1 MPKGVYHRKTS
12 EPRPTEAQ
20 DKPKDT
26 TATSI
31 VTETAATTEPE
42 LDPELGTKLEEV
54 VTETAEQTEA
64 ALHADVAKVLKRAKR
79 SKAEDKTDETPK
91 ENPHAKLDQLLG
103 EIAAG
108 TNLVVGRATSD
119 TVNKIINYERSPFGL
134 PNLNALLSPD
144 GTPENGGVPHGRFVA
159 LCGSEGSSKT
169 TLAMECIARRLTAHE
184 DEYALILDAENAV
197 DLNWCKRF
205 GVPMDR
211 LIVIPGTL
219 PLEDMATHGVRI
231 LKHAREQGIKIS
243 MCLVDSLGAMAPA
256 VEFEGKKDAKSKKDP
271 EVDVRTDHVATS
283 ARKINQMLRVWAP
296 EILKS
301 NTCCFLIAH
310 MMTDIGGYGGQVMKG
325 GLGLRH
331 FAHHIIS
338 LSKKQDPSFEKE
350 IRCKDGEVR
359 KIQTGYFVVAT
370 LKKARS
376 PFEGHKVSLPF
387 IIGVGFET
395 TMSLFN
401 TAVGYKIIE
410 QKGSWFKYRDESIG
424 QGATKAMEWLESH
437 PAERIQIEHELS
449 SAMYEEATKKNE
461 EK

>member
-12 EPRPTEAQ
+12 EPLPGEVQ
-20 DKPKDT
+20 KDT
-26 TATSI
+26 TVITTATEI
-31 VTETAATTEPE
+31 VNTAELE
-42 LDPELGTKLEEV
+42 LDPELAKKFDAV
-54 VTETAEQTEA
+54 VAETAEETEA
-64 ALHADVAKVLKRAKR
+64 ALHEDVAKVLKKAKR
-79 SKAEDKTDETPK
+79 SKSDEKKDEVKK

-108 TNLVVGRATSD
+108 TNLVVGRATSE

-144 GTPENGGVPHGRFVA
+144 GTPEHGGVPHGRFVA

-197 DLNWCKRF
+197 DINWCNRF

-211 LIVIPGTL
+211 IIVIPGTL

-256 VEFEGKKDAKSKKDP
+256 VEFEGKKDPKTKKSS

-283 ARKINQMLRVWAP
+283 ARKINQMLRVWSP

-310 MMTDIGGYGGQVMKG
+310 MMTDIAGYGGQVMKG

-338 LSKKQDPSFEKE
+338 LSKKTDPSFEKD
-350 IRCKDGEVR
+350 IMCKDGEVR
-359 KIQTGYFVVAT
+359 KIQTGYYVVAT

-376 PFEGHKVSLPF
+376 PYEGHKVSLPF

-401 TAVGYKIIE
+401 TAVGYKVIE
-410 QKGSWFKYRDESIG
+410 QAGSWFKYKGESIG
-424 QGATKAMEWLESH
+424 QGSTKAMEWLDSH
-437 PAERIQIEHELS
+437 PEARIQIELELS
-449 SAMYEEATKKNE
+449 SLMYEEAKKDNE
-461 EK
+461 EKK